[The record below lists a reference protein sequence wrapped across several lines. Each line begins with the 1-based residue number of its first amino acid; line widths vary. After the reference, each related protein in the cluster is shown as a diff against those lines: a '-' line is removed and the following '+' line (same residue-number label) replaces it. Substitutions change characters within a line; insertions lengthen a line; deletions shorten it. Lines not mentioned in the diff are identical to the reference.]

1 MSRFSLEG
9 IAKHAD
15 AIDKEW
21 DLKASVA
28 ERKFRSTILP
38 QVAEYPHLQKLP
50 SPVQALL
57 VTEIDAAN
65 NLLSSADEPRDL
77 DDKIT
82 CDCEFYRKYQLP
94 YRDIWVQH
102 ILFNTLQEE
111 HFARWAFMWE
121 DQGFELYEGI
131 SSEYYTRD
139 VDSEVGAPAR
149 RRLDLRETLE
159 SLKSKYYDLEE
170 TVTQL
175 PPDLADDVIKRWVAR
190 LEHITGPLRAIG
202 IADLRAELQAQY
214 EVVEGARNPLGGSI
228 YY

>member
-1 MSRFSLEG
+1 
-9 IAKHAD
+9 
-15 AIDKEW
+15 
-21 DLKASVA
+21 
-28 ERKFRSTILP
+28 
-38 QVAEYPHLQKLP
+38 
-50 SPVQALL
+50 
-57 VTEIDAAN
+57 
-65 NLLSSADEPRDL
+65 
-77 DDKIT
+77 
-82 CDCEFYRKYQLP
+82 
-94 YRDIWVQH
+94 
-102 ILFNTLQEE
+102 
-111 HFARWAFMWE
+111 MWE

-175 PPDLADDVIKRWVAR
+175 PPDLADDIMKRWVAR